1 VIDLVPGDAAAAT
14 WTFDVT
20 VKRVDD
26 GLDFAGPFVHGRRG
40 DRFLYLSWG
49 VVDGDE
55 FEMFRRA
62 KLHFSDVAPAVLA
75 GAVAAGKLRCRVGM
89 TDARGNPRCAR
100 VRDAEWTSA

>member
-1 VIDLVPGDAAAAT
+1 
-14 WTFDVT
+14 
-20 VKRVDD
+20 
-26 GLDFAGPFVHGRRG
+26 
-40 DRFLYLSWG
+40 
-49 VVDGDE
+49 
-55 FEMFRRA
+55 MFRRA